1 MSDIIEE
8 FLAEFLAQDTKEDG
22 FATLVDSEGQP
33 YVANLNPKEKER
45 YSETGKPLS
54 QVKKEEK
61 AKKEQEQ
68 KEAEAKAKKEKEK
81 EDLFEKYWAE
91 SASAGLYQKR
101 KEAEE
106 NKKTEESKKSE
117 QKNTE
122 PEKSSF
128 KEKLRKIL
136 STPFKKSR
144 SDSTY
149 HEVNPERIRSVVS
162 KLNPDDPKTEEAL
175 KELEKYYNEGQAW
188 AVNEVVNNIDNYTS
202 NPESYER
209 KLKAN
214 EKSLNQSLDVFN
226 KAADKIN
233 GLVQN
238 DLKKFTDFMYERGKT
253 FGSKLSKEQIGEK
266 IKNMLKE
273 GRLRSFMESRGF
285 KSEGLRLTDK
295 IAYTKNSLKSSL
307 ESIKNFNPARAP
319 LFSINLQKQYIKDLK
334 NDVENYLK
342 ANNMAMDSADFA
354 EIQSLLNE
362 LDNGNNGLDLFINNV
377 NEEKMQSLKKTIGLA
392 QDNALTSYFEDIEIY

>member
-1 MSDIIEE
+1 MDFNEIEKAYAMGRAYAQG
-8 FLAEFLAQDTKEDG
+8 LKYAKLMAKLNTVAQDTMKDG

-33 YVANLNPKEKER
+33 YVANLNPKERER
-45 YSETGKPLS
+45 YEETKKPLS

-68 KEAEAKAKKEKEK
+68 KEAEERARKEAEAKAKKEKEK

-149 HEVNPERIRSVVS
+149 HKVNPERIRSVVS

-188 AVNEVVNNIDNYTS
+188 AVKEVVDNIDNYTS

-214 EKSLNQSLDVFN
+214 EKSLNKSLDIFN
-226 KAADKIN
+226 KVTDKIN
-233 GLVQN
+233 SLVQN

-273 GRLRSFMESRGF
+273 GRLRSLMESRGF
-285 KSEGLRLTDK
+285 KSEGLRLADK

-354 EIQSLLNE
+354 EIQSMLDDLLT
-362 LDNGNNGLDLFINNV
+362 DFDL
-377 NEEKMQSLKKTIGLA
+377 
-392 QDNALTSYFEDIEIY
+392 